1 MILFELIRKDILE
14 EARRVHEL
22 VALMALVATL
32 SIPTSYLI
40 SGPGSVLPQDA
51 PALVVIAQQASAIL
65 VASLLGFLV
74 VIREAE
80 RGTINALKLA
90 PVEPETLI
98 VSKIVVIFMFL
109 LSLNIAFVFLTS
121 FFSSMNFITASY
133 FLYIISLSLYLASV
147 GALASFMIIYT
158 DVGTLLASVSIGAL
172 SIPYLYSSAPQAV
185 DAINGLTNVSFTFP
199 PIAMSLVS
207 IVLGRFLLEI

>member
-1 MILFELIRKDILE
+1 MILFELIRKDVLE
-14 EARRVHEL
+14 EARRPHEL
-22 VALMALVATL
+22 IALIALVATL

-40 SGPGSVLPQDA
+40 SGPGSVQPQDA
-51 PALVVIAQQASAIL
+51 PALVVIAQQASAVL

-90 PVEPETLI
+90 PIEPETL
-98 VSKIVVIFMFL
+98 VTSKIIVIFIFL
-109 LSLNIAFVFLTS
+109 LVLNLVFIFLTS
-121 FFSSMNFITASY
+121 FFSSMNFTTINSL
-133 FLYIISLSLYLASV
+133 LYIASLSLYLASV

-185 DAINGLTNVSFTFP
+185 DAINGLPGMSFTFP
-199 PIAMSLVS
+199 PLAMSLVS
-207 IVLGRFLLEI
+207 VVLGRFLIEI

>member
-1 MILFELIRKDILE
+1 MILFELIRKDVLE
-14 EARRVHEL
+14 EARRPHEL
-22 VALMALVATL
+22 IALIALVATL

-40 SGPGSVLPQDA
+40 SGPGSVQPQDA
-51 PALVVIAQQASAIL
+51 PALVVIAQQASAVL

-90 PVEPETLI
+90 PIEPETLI
-98 VSKIVVIFMFL
+98 TSKIVVIFVFL
-109 LSLNIAFVFLTS
+109 LILNSVFVLLTS
-121 FFSSMNFITASY
+121 FFSSMNFVTPNY
-133 FLYIISLSLYLASV
+133 LLYIVSLSLYLASV

-185 DAINGLTNVSFTFP
+185 DALNGLPGLSFTFP
-199 PIAMSLVS
+199 PLAMSLVS
-207 IVLGRFLLEI
+207 VVLGKFLIEI

>member
-1 MILFELIRKDILE
+1 MILFELIRKDVLE
-14 EARRVHEL
+14 EARRPHEL
-22 VALMALVATL
+22 IALIALVATL

-40 SGPGSVLPQDA
+40 SGPGSVQPQDA
-51 PALVVIAQQASAIL
+51 PALVVIAQQASAVL

-90 PVEPETLI
+90 PIEPETL
-98 VSKIVVIFMFL
+98 VTSKIIVIFIFL
-109 LSLNIAFVFLTS
+109 LVLNLVFIFLTS
-121 FFSSMNFITASY
+121 FFSSMNFTTINY
-133 FLYIISLSLYLASV
+133 LLYIASLSLYLASV

-185 DAINGLTNVSFTFP
+185 DAINGLPGMSFTFP
-199 PIAMSLVS
+199 PLAMSLVS
-207 IVLGRFLLEI
+207 VVLGRFLIEI

>member
-1 MILFELIRKDILE
+1 MILFELIRKDVLE
-14 EARRVHEL
+14 EARRPHEL
-22 VALMALVATL
+22 VALIALVATL

-40 SGPGSVLPQDA
+40 SGPGSVQPQDA
-51 PALVVIAQQASAIL
+51 PALVVIAQQASAVL

-90 PVEPETLI
+90 PIEPETLI
-98 VSKIVVIFMFL
+98 TSKIVVIFVFL
-109 LSLNIAFVFLTS
+109 LILNLVFVLLTS
-121 FFSSMNFITASY
+121 FFSSMDFVTPNY
-133 FLYIISLSLYLASV
+133 LLYIVSLSLYLASV

-185 DAINGLTNVSFTFP
+185 DALNGLPGLSFTFP
-199 PIAMSLVS
+199 PLAMSLVS
-207 IVLGRFLLEI
+207 VVLGKFLIEI